1 MFFNFSSHLATT
13 FDFKLISETKFP
25 GISLIV
31 ANNEDAFN
39 YLTEECRY
47 LALSDGS
54 VPIFP
59 DFVGDFINDAEHAH
73 LSTEYV

>member
-1 MFFNFSSHLATT
+1 LATS
-13 FDFKLISETKFP
+13 FDFKLISESKFH
-25 GISLIV
+25 GLSLII
-31 ANNEDAFN
+31 ANNEEAFN
-39 YLTEECRY
+39 YLTEECNY
-47 LALSDGS
+47 LALDDGS

>member
-1 MFFNFSSHLATT
+1 MATT
-13 FDFKLISETKFP
+13 FDFKILSETKFP
-25 GISLIV
+25 GLSLIV
-31 ANNEDAFN
+31 ANNEEAFD
-39 YLTEECRY
+39 YLKDECKY
-47 LALSDGS
+47 LHLEDGT